1 MKLFIA
7 FYAAGLAVMAGVI
20 VWDMW
25 HLWRA
30 NRPNRR
36 RNSWRRWLP
45 LGRSWRRML

>member
-1 MKLFIA
+1 MRLFIEVYVVLIA
-7 FYAAGLAVMAGVI
+7 LLVCVI
-20 VWDMW
+20 TWDLR

-36 RNSWRRWLP
+36 LNSWRRWLP